1 MVDSRDD
8 TSERSL
14 TPGPADLDVSDVELM
29 PVEQRLKDVRQEDDE
44 TLNAGAESDVLP
56 AVSSATREEE
66 HGQSRGTDVDDE
78 WNDVEEVGPLTRY
91 SFLLFI
97 CQNLMSADIDGRR
110 RLRSPDT
117 NMLVIASTRRSTLGD
132 RSFPVAASRAWNGLP
147 ASVRAATSLVS
158 FRKELK
164 TVLFRRSFD

>member
-1 MVDSRDD
+1 VFWC
-8 TSERSL
+8 TAVF
-14 TPGPADLDVSDVELM
+14 T
-29 PVEQRLKDVRQEDDE
+29 EQLRR
-44 TLNAGAESDVLP
+44 
-56 AVSSATREEE
+56 
-66 HGQSRGTDVDDE
+66 
-78 WNDVEEVGPLTRY
+78 
-91 SFLLFI
+91 
-97 CQNLMSADIDGRR
+97 SADIDGRR

-158 FRKELK
+158 FRRELK